1 MLPRAIIGSEMSS
14 SAALLNVLIYKEKM
28 AHSTGFEP
36 VASAFGGRRSIQLS
50 YECIRFPVI
59 GGLKIVNL
67 STASVVLP

>member
-1 MLPRAIIGSEMSS
+1 MLPRAIIGSEKSS

-50 YECIRFPVI
+50 YGRS
-59 GGLKIVNL
+59 
-67 STASVVLP
+67 STKLAFLTVAFGPGFFL